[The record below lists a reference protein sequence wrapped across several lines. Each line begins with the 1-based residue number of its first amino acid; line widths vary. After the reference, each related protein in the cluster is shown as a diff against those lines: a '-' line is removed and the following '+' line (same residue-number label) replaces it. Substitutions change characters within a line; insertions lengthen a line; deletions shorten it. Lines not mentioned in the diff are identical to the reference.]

1 MLCNEV
7 ILNYRKEIE
16 INQFL
21 TNDLYCVKNTSVKS
35 STQTEALTAIVMIH
49 TVLLI
54 LNFCFSAFWLTLNQF
69 TPWENIYIPF
79 WTINISSY
87 TSDIVNFKSILDP
100 SVMTEGSKI
109 IFWTVKIL
117 YKALSWKIK
126 NI

>member
-35 STQTEALTAIVMIH
+35 STQTQALTAIVMIH

-54 LNFCFSAFWLTLNQF
+54 LNFCFSAF
-69 TPWENIYIPF
+69 
-79 WTINISSY
+79 
-87 TSDIVNFKSILDP
+87 
-100 SVMTEGSKI
+100 
-109 IFWTVKIL
+109 
-117 YKALSWKIK
+117 
-126 NI
+126 